1 MRALILTFSLLI
13 SFSAFAEYK
22 SSDEIVKDLKTFTKE
37 DGTKGN
43 EHLAD
48 IVAKV
53 DDAVKYASTQKTST
67 EALKEIVRVSAITL
81 QHDDSA
87 AVADVLIPLYK
98 KDLKAFKKALK
109 TLPKSDAD
117 SLLKSVQDAIKEEKN
132 GNG

>member
-1 MRALILTFSLLI
+1 MRSLLMTFSLLL
-13 SFSAFAEYK
+13 SLNAFAEYK
-22 SSDEIVKDLKTFTKE
+22 SSDEIVKEFKTFTKA

-48 IVAKV
+48 LVAKV
-53 DDAVKYASTQKTST
+53 DDAVKYATVEKASS
-67 EALKEIVRVSAITL
+67 EALTQIVRVSAITL
-81 QHDDSA
+81 KHDDSA

-117 SLLKSVQDAIKEEKN
+117 SLLKSIQDAIKEEQN